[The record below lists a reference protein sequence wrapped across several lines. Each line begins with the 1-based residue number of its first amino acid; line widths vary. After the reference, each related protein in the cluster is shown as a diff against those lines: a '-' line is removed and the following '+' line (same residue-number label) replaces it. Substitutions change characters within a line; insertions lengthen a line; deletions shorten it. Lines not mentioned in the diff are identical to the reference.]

1 MESTSLK
8 YLGAFFLVVAA
19 QGLFF
24 TTAQLSAKKGN
35 ASRIF
40 LSLIV
45 FYFSVSLA
53 ESGLW
58 WTGRMDSF
66 VHLMEMSAAL
76 PFLFGPLVYL
86 YFKSSLA
93 NYTVTKK
100 DGLHFLPFFLF
111 FLYCSQLY
119 FRSTAEKEAMMAGE
133 ITFRSLFFIYFSSN
147 YTLALKGVSLFAY
160 GILTWK
166 TLYPKAKVLVGVR
179 SWFRLAFGVYVF
191 YTVNFVTF
199 HILEK
204 TNLVGA
210 CSDYGIASAMSV
222 FIYLF
227 SWFGFVRPKVFDGY
241 TVNEALRPAVFQKY
255 KSSVLSESLEQELGI
270 KLEGLMR
277 SERLYRDE
285 QVRLDT
291 LAEKLGVSRNSVSQ
305 VINKTGMNFF
315 EYINSWRIEEAKKL
329 LSETSKQELNIIEI
343 AYEVGF
349 NNKVSFN
356 KFFKKS
362 TGLTPSEFRKLSL
375 EKRG

>member
-76 PFLFGPLVYL
+76 PFLFGPLVY
-86 YFKSSLA
+86 
-93 NYTVTKK
+93 
-100 DGLHFLPFFLF
+100 
-111 FLYCSQLY
+111 LY